1 MSEFHKSSQWTKL
14 AKEHK
19 TLRCRKCGTD
29 KHIESDHILPQERFK
44 MFRLWSFNLQYLCG
58 VEAKGCNRKK
68 HDRLDWWHWKTYLLL
83 SIYYMIKGLINGILM
98 CLFAFALVVVFK
110 DFQSGG
116 MDASFSGQLLIDIWE
131 LIKELWQ
138 WLSQLLQSSLN
149 PKPYQ

>member
-1 MSEFHKSSQWTKL
+1 MSKFHQSPQWRKVSKEF
-14 AKEHK
+14 K
-19 TLRCRKCGTD
+19 TPRCVDCGKTED
-29 KHIESDHILPQERFK
+29 IEAGHILPASRFK
-44 MFRLWSFNLQYLCG
+44 MFRLWQSNL
-58 VEAKGCNRKK
+58 VEQCRSCNAKLGSDIRWSIQAIK
-68 HDRLDWWHWKTYLLL
+68 LLG
-83 SIYYMIKGLINGILM
+83 IYYMTKLLINGILM